1 MKTTLKKVSALIFVA
16 ALCLLTLMGCGGK
29 SSSELII
36 GRWFYDEDTSSGFQ
50 FFDDG
55 TAVGFNGDSTDQAEW
70 SISDTTLKLSNPYGD
85 DVVMFEIEEINSNR
99 LVLSLDNQEI
109 TLTKESD

>member
-1 MKTTLKKVSALIFVA
+1 MKTTLKKVSALIFIA

-50 FFDDG
+50 SFDDG
-55 TAVGFNGDSTDQAEW
+55 TAVGFNGDSTEQAEW
-70 SISDTTLKLSNPYGD
+70 SISDNTLKLSNPYGD
-85 DVVMFEIEEINSNR
+85 DILLFEIEELNSNHM
-99 LVLSLDNQEI
+99 VLSIEGQKISLN
-109 TLTKESD
+109 KESN

>member
-16 ALCLLTLMGCGGK
+16 ALCLLTLMGCGSK

-55 TAVGFNGDSTDQAEW
+55 TAVGFNGDSTEQAEW
-70 SISDTTLKLSNPYGD
+70 SISDNTLKLSNPYGD
-85 DVVMFEIEEINSNR
+85 DILLFEIEELNSNHM
-99 LVLSLDNQEI
+99 VLSIEGQEI
-109 TLTKESD
+109 SLNKESN

>member
-1 MKTTLKKVSALIFVA
+1 MKTTLKKVSALIFIA

-55 TAVGFNGDSTDQAEW
+55 TAVGFNGDSTEQAEW
-70 SISDTTLKLSNPYGD
+70 SISDNTLKLSNPYGD
-85 DVVMFEIEEINSNR
+85 DILLFEIEELNSNHM
-99 LVLSLDNQEI
+99 VLSIEGQKISLN
-109 TLTKESD
+109 KESN